1 MPQDNEALKGL
12 YSMMKSDE
20 VFSEFIGDSPDEF
33 AKRMTNPDALSG
45 MHQMLVNDEV
55 FSEFVPAD
63 INEAA
68 KKFGFSSGKPLAEP
82 TKSGGSGSATKRT
95 PQNVELQSQFPTNLQ
110 ADQTQELIESNI
122 QGAELAGLDYEAI
135 SKQMA
140 GKSPID
146 VAFEQVNKIQDPE
159 EKFNT
164 TRSLYKLAI
173 NDVSDANTNIRGNV
187 EQMEQGMLQMQE
199 QYEQGLNQYN
209 QLLEQGDQES
219 ANIIG
224 EELNKQ
230 QENLKLAATQY
241 EDLVKEYND
250 NAKFLG
256 ILNAGRAA
264 SYQTA
269 KGQEGL
275 TAGKLPIGAAMFSNM
290 IGGTTIQFSPEEA
303 KFAATWNTMTPN
315 LVRTL
320 ASGIEIADYFVRPGS
335 LESTNL
341 SKMAG
346 DALLDFA
353 NDIEVETEKFVPK
366 GTELNIFKELNPY
379 SAGQFAG
386 SLIGSV
392 AGSIGSGGLAGT
404 GKAAMVFNAAQG
416 YGGMYGWGKEAGLSS
431 AEASAL
437 AAPVGLVYG
446 YLGDKGVESLA
457 SVVGRESFK
466 KIVLKG
472 IKELGKD
479 KTPKALSEVFLKSL
493 QEFGKNTVKG
503 AARETPQEMVEFS
516 SEFGM
521 KVLASETGLAK
532 TEDDLTFDA
541 FMSGLEDSMKGGA
554 LGGGL
559 LGGLLGA
566 SPRRTL
572 ATVVS
577 ESVNDPIKE
586 QDFMDNMNALL
597 NGTQIDQQQYD
608 DVMQM
613 YNRAK
618 EVNNTVPSNV
628 TNEQARAEAIDLIQ
642 ERDDLQ
648 AQVEVIDPAMA
659 KPFTDRI
666 ASIDKRLGEIS
677 EGKSITQPED
687 IQQQQE
693 GMTEIIQ
700 PETPVETVD
709 LTPQET
715 PVQPTETIEQPKA
728 EVAESPALSDV
739 DGTDSQHTAGYAIIA
754 LDYLFTGGRD
764 VILSTDYLLQALV
777 GGFEHASKEIDVIRN
792 KYAGKLG
799 NIKDD
804 INSDA
809 YNSAMQEIRDA
820 INRKYNNKQ
829 AEAIFDKILNNA
841 TGFTSR
847 EGNQVSI
854 ELDNINSEVESLLSK
869 EQEAQGQQEVET
881 PSSNYEIAQEVTSEV
896 SKENPNASVLLTP
909 KGNDL
914 SLTAVF
920 VPSERRNQG
929 IGTKVLE
936 SVKKQADRV
945 GKKVVLEATNELD
958 SETDIERLGNFYE
971 RNGFTRTGENTFE
984 YDPSKKESIEEEI
997 TLKTQEDESGENK
1010 QIVNEKD
1017 KSDSRNE
1024 EIANELQ
1031 KRVRKAYSDEADSK
1045 RDGKRIDLRSIDN
1058 RVAYEYAL
1066 ETGTLIGDIYTLGR
1080 VFIGG
1085 NEHTT
1090 AIDENEQ
1097 KIFKSNNLIN
1107 TGSLDKFFDKIRLH
1121 NKIFPETRYSFE
1133 GFSAIDAGG
1142 KSTYIEPVYSQDFIK
1157 EAENATPQEISDF
1170 MISEGFEKI
1179 EAFRYRKG
1187 DIEVWDVR
1195 PRNVLKDKNGNFY
1208 VIDAEF
1214 KELKPQ
1220 EKAVAEEN
1228 KTQEEV
1234 DPFAALEQV
1243 ANELEKAAQD
1253 EAKKKSFSS
1262 QMNNIVDRIDRLIDD
1277 IDNSNIALSSI
1288 PFARQIARTALKIF
1302 RDAFDAA
1309 GRTPEAFR
1317 KAMQAMRDA
1326 LSRDTD
1332 YKNLDRQQQAELIK
1346 DLSNEILDNNPF
1358 NFQGDERVSKFAS
1371 RVSKIYANVNDVYT
1385 SQSQEKVRQEVI
1397 TLIDELGL
1405 DVVLEYAESAGV
1417 PSGVKTAILGEA
1429 FGRAKAAFD
1438 ANPTPENR
1446 KAFNEATERLKQW
1459 GTDAG
1464 QGVAYF
1470 NKIYELFP
1478 ELQVEQFQEDLNK
1491 QTEDNLGNQGKKNVE
1506 KIKTETKKIRND
1518 VFSAIANFFNDG
1530 VTNIAAV
1537 TDSKVKKALD
1547 VLLSF
1552 GKKLNPEQKSALS
1565 TLLDNVRNS
1574 GLLEIAQ
1581 TKEAVREQV
1590 LTNLKDINGRLSNP
1604 LSDSDL
1610 NKVADS
1616 FVEAYEYVAQ
1626 KLIEGAIN
1634 TAFQDSKKSGQQDKN
1649 SKIAR
1654 LILYGALDNPQTL
1667 NAFAQKF
1674 GIPSITPQQASQL
1687 RTLAQRVNQSKGG
1700 QKAAAQRQLTTYIN
1714 GLKKAANSVFA
1725 RQMQRV
1731 GDAGNDLGSLI
1742 INNILFGVTAGF
1754 AYISNLT
1761 RTVGAAIGSLVK
1773 GETDAIKFALKE
1785 GMNQQFTLPNGQ
1797 VIDLKLRP
1805 VRDAILAATSGIPR
1819 LSEYLLAGISDQ
1831 EMKIRQAKTRAER
1844 IARRIFLTASM
1855 RLYSAVDASVV
1866 PYYKAMTKY
1875 SIMKKLVL
1883 QMYKDNKQP
1892 KPSKVELD
1900 KQVRGLIGLDVT
1912 NFDAIVE
1919 RAYENTMNSTLVD
1932 DLVAQGAWNK
1942 NNPMPDAS
1950 SRNNPNSAAAQV
1962 YNEFIT
1968 NIYELHESDF
1978 YNRFLELQNSKD
1990 NLGND
1995 IFDTGKAGMYARML
2009 KDVDRVLAKNTNEMA
2024 FYGRPSGFEG
2034 QMYDVL
2040 ISINNKVPGLKYSG
2054 YSPLFVG
2061 AAMNGAAYARKTYPV
2076 VNAIS
2081 YAYYK
2086 ARGKRISDFGND
2098 GEFETDFGMKI
2109 DQNNMLQAV
2118 VSSTIAT
2125 AAIAAWLFSRYDTP
2139 EEEEQAF
2146 KDRNWSGYVN
2156 DLNFAQSQSFFDRNG
2171 NKLQKG
2177 FLYING
2183 YPAMPVY
2190 RLPVF
2195 GMFEA
2200 AGFLKNYGTLTQS
2213 KKSEDLFKDEEEE
2226 ERYKGV
2232 LGAYLINGY
2241 LLSLRLSQTKELAE
2255 SITKILS
2262 ATPDDLGS
2270 SSSEKIQKDF
2280 ENKMSRLA
2288 ANLIPFNQAQR
2299 QIADLFV
2306 NAEGGYNR
2314 KVASTFAE
2322 KIAMQTAFQ
2331 HWMVKSNMVDPFG
2344 RPIPEVFDVR
2354 GLTLGF
2360 NMFEFDKNGNIYTF
2374 LDKAYA
2380 GDKYMKLHL
2389 DKEYLYTSNHT
2400 KIIPVTVELEGE
2412 GIDVPAAKKI
2422 VKELKESG
2430 VEAQLPEKA
2439 MGTLT
2444 TDEVKYYTYNMELD
2458 DDEINIMNEE
2468 AAKQVKKLV
2477 DEAGNYQVL
2486 SNPELTKRAYRQF
2499 MDKAYKYATTL
2510 QVYKMHSEELGEA
2523 YLNTVK
2529 KQYKN
2534 LQNDPI
2540 VKELG
2545 LVIPSGWSID

>member
-1 MPQDNEALKGL
+1 MPQDNEKLGLLYDALK
-12 YSMMKSDE
+12 
-20 VFSEFIGDSPDEF
+20 
-33 AKRMTNPDALSG
+33 
-45 MHQMLVNDEV
+45 NDEV
-55 FSEFVPAD
+55 FSQVIPSDAVAFAKEYSSPDKMRTLYDAIKADEIFKDAVPNTFEETIQEF
-63 INEAA
+63 
-68 KKFGFSSGKPLAEP
+68 GLGKPLVEP

-95 PQNVELQSQFPTNLQ
+95 PQNIELQSQFPTNLQ

-122 QGAELAGLDYEAI
+122 QGAELAGLDYESI

-140 GKSPID
+140 GRPPINFLFD
-146 VAFEQVNKIQDPE
+146 QVNKIQDPE
-159 EKFNT
+159 EKFKT
-164 TRSLYKLAI
+164 KRSFYKIAI
-173 NDVSDANTNIRGNV
+173 NNISDANTNIRGNV
-187 EQMEQGMLQMQE
+187 EQMKQGMLQMQE

-209 QLLEQGDQES
+209 EYLQQGDKET
-219 ANIIG
+219 ANLLAQD
-224 EELNKQ
+224 LNQQ
-230 QENLKLAATQY
+230 QENIKLAATQY
-241 EDLVKEYND
+241 EDLVKEYNY
-250 NAKFLG
+250 NAEFLG

-264 SYQTA
+264 SFNKA
-269 KGQEGL
+269 KDEGL
-275 TAGKLPIGAAMFSNM
+275 IRTGKLPIGAAMFSNM
-290 IGGTTIQFSPEEA
+290 IGGTTIQFSPEETM
-303 KFAATWNTMTPN
+303 AASAWNAITPN

-366 GTELNIFKELNPY
+366 DTELNIFKELNPY

-392 AGSIGSGGLAGT
+392 AGGIGSGGLAGT

-503 AARETPQEMVEFS
+503 AAKESLQEGVEFS

-532 TEDDLTFDA
+532 TEDDLTFEA

-586 QDFMDNMNALL
+586 QEFMDNMNALL

-608 DVMQM
+608 EVMQM

-642 ERDDLQ
+642 ERNDLQ

-659 KPFTDRI
+659 KPFNDRI
-666 ASIDKRLGEIS
+666 ASIDQRLGEIS

-687 IQQQQE
+687 IQQQKE
-693 GMTEIIQ
+693 GMTEIVQ

-715 PVQPTETIEQPKA
+715 PVQSTETIEQPKA
-728 EVAESPALSDV
+728 EVAENPAL
-739 DGTDSQHTAGYAIIA
+739 
-754 LDYLFTGGRD
+754 RD
-764 VILSTDYLLQALV
+764 VENTAKAL
-777 GGFEHASKEIDVIRN
+777 K
-792 KYAGKLG
+792 
-799 NIKDD
+799 
-804 INSDA
+804 
-809 YNSAMQEIRDA
+809 MQETAKTTIDLA
-820 INRKYNNKQ
+820 NLLNIEFTEGVEEKIS
-829 AEAIFDKILNNA
+829 EAYHKAKADGSNP
-841 TGFTSR
+841 
-847 EGNQVSI
+847 
-854 ELDNINSEVESLLSK
+854 ELVKAVESLLSK

-881 PSSNYEIAQEVTSEV
+881 LTPTKNEEGTIEERPDQEVLLEGVQETRDENEV
-896 SKENPNASVLLTP
+896 
-909 KGNDL
+909 G
-914 SLTAVF
+914 
-920 VPSERRNQG
+920 Q
-929 IGTKVLE
+929 
-936 SVKKQADRV
+936 V
-945 GKKVVLEATNELD
+945 GEQLRTE
-958 SETDIERLGNFYE
+958 ETIQ
-971 RNGFTRTGENTFE
+971 
-984 YDPSKKESIEEEI
+984 EEI
-997 TLKTQEDESGENK
+997 TPKTNTINGYKFTKTPSLTEEDGL
-1010 QIVNEKD
+1010 IV
-1017 KSDSRNE
+1017 E
-1024 EIANELQ
+1024 EIPSSDAKFIPQQIFLTDKRKSLKEGVINEGGGWYSFDANT
-1031 KRVRKAYSDEADSK
+1031 SG
-1045 RDGKRIDLRSIDN
+1045 GKILYND
-1058 RVAYEYAL
+1058 
-1066 ETGTLIGDIYTLGR
+1066 
-1080 VFIGG
+1080 
-1085 NEHTT
+1085 
-1090 AIDENEQ
+1090 
-1097 KIFKSNNLIN
+1097 N
-1107 TGSLDKFFDKIRLH
+1107 TGEAVILDHTKGGRM
-1121 NKIFPETRYSFE
+1121 
-1133 GFSAIDAGG
+1133 AI
-1142 KSTYIEPVYSQDFIK
+1142 V
-1157 EAENATPQEISDF
+1157 ISDF
-1170 MISEGFEKI
+1170 VKNNNRVEQ
-1179 EAFRYRKG
+1179 
-1187 DIEVWDVR
+1187 
-1195 PRNVLKDKNGNFY
+1195 PR
-1208 VIDAEF
+1208 II
-1214 KELKPQ
+1214 
-1220 EKAVAEEN
+1220 
-1228 KTQEEV
+1228 QEEV

-1262 QMNNIVDRIDRLIDD
+1262 QMNNIVDRIDKLIDD

-1317 KAMQAMRDA
+1317 KAMQEMRDA
-1326 LSRDTD
+1326 LSRDAD

-1346 DLSNEILDNNPF
+1346 DLSNEILDKNPF

-1397 TLIDELGL
+1397 ALIDELGL

-1491 QTEDNLGNQGKKNVE
+1491 QTEDNLGNQGKKKVERIKQETVRIKKDLFNALSNVLNGKLDAIE
-1506 KIKTETKKIRND
+1506 LFSRNILSDERLKKGISKL
-1518 VFSAIANFFNDG
+1518 V
-1530 VTNIAAV
+1530 NIA
-1537 TDSKVKKALD
+1537 
-1547 VLLSF
+1547 
-1552 GKKLNPEQKSALS
+1552 GKLNDSDKKKMSELFER
-1565 TLLDNVRNS
+1565 LRNS
-1574 GLLEIAQ
+1574 GKLELENTIKEVRPLIYEGLKSINPSLQTTLSEQQISDIADEFAKVYEDIA
-1581 TKEAVREQV
+1581 TNMLTDFINRE
-1590 LTNLKDINGRLSNP
+1590 
-1604 LSDSDL
+1604 
-1610 NKVADS
+1610 
-1616 FVEAYEYVAQ
+1616 
-1626 KLIEGAIN
+1626 
-1634 TAFQDSKKSGQQDKN
+1634 FQDSKKSGQQEKN
-1649 SKIAR
+1649 GKVAR
-1654 LILYGALDNPQTL
+1654 LILQGVLDNPSTL

-1700 QKAAAQRQLTTYIN
+1700 QKAAAQRQLTIYIN

-1731 GDAGNDLGSLI
+1731 GDATNDLGSLI

-1761 RTVGAAIGSLVK
+1761 RTIGAAIGSLVK
-1773 GETDAIKFALKE
+1773 GEPDAIKFALKE

-1831 EMKIRQAKTRAER
+1831 EMKIRQAKTRTER

-1875 SIMKKLVL
+1875 SIMKKLIL

-1892 KPSKVELD
+1892 KPSKVDLD

-2009 KDVDRVLAKNTNEMA
+2009 KDVDRILAKNTNEMA

-2086 ARGKRISDFGND
+2086 AAGKRISDFGND
-2098 GEFETDFGMKI
+2098 GEFETDFGLKV
-2109 DQNNMLQAV
+2109 DQNNMLQTV
-2118 VSSTIAT
+2118 VSSTIAM
-2125 AAIAAWLFSRYDTP
+2125 AGIAAWLFSRYDTP
-2139 EEEEQAF
+2139 EEEEQAL

-2190 RLPVF
+2190 RLPFF

-2232 LGAYLINGY
+2232 LGAYLLNGY
-2241 LLSLRLSQTKELAE
+2241 LLSLRLSQTKELSE

-2262 ATPDDLGS
+2262 ATPDDLGGS
-2270 SSSEKIQKDF
+2270 TSEKVQKDF

-2389 DKEYLYTSNHT
+2389 DKEYVYTSNHT

-2477 DEAGNYQVL
+2477 DEPGNYQVL

-2499 MDKAYKYATTL
+2499 MDKAYKYSTTL
-2510 QVYKMHSEELGEA
+2510 QVYKMHSKELGEA